1 MIRKIGRCGV
11 GYPNAT
17 HEELFEFEDGT
28 SEKEMDTNEM
38 IHKLMGMRNEL
49 KSMIDVIE
57 SIITN
62 LVIKEQEKQIGGEEE

>member
-28 SEKEMDTNEM
+28 SEKEME
-38 IHKLMGMRNEL
+38 NEL
-49 KSMIDVIE
+49 WE
-57 SIITN
+57 WA
-62 LVIKEQEKQIGGEEE
+62 EQFLEAWFEDGEDGEA